1 MTNHMHLAVQAGNM
15 PLSRGMQN
23 LAFRYTR
30 WINDRDGR
38 TGHLFQGLCK
48 ALLGDGDSYLLE
60 LVRYLPLNPVRAG
73 VVNDPL
79 DSPWSGHRA
88 VSGERGAYPAYDRLG
103 AGAIRR
109 KPQEGERG
117 VGRLRSGWPG

>member
-38 TGHLFQGLCK
+38 TGHLFQGLYK
-48 ALLGDGDSYLLE
+48 ALLGTATATCWNSCATSLSIRYE
-60 LVRYLPLNPVRAG
+60 L
-73 VVNDPL
+73 
-79 DSPWSGHRA
+79 
-88 VSGERGAYPAYDRLG
+88 
-103 AGAIRR
+103 
-109 KPQEGERG
+109 
-117 VGRLRSGWPG
+117 GW